1 MFAELINLTAG
12 ITLFLFVIH
21 YICYIAQTL
30 SINSNAS
37 ANQQFD
43 QNNSIATD
51 KQYQKNAVKTT
62 RSVAMQSEDAKYIKK
77 YALIHIHR
85 RLKSKKR
92 RKS

>member
-30 SINSNAS
+30 SINPNAS
-37 ANQQFD
+37 ANQRFD

-51 KQYQKNAVKTT
+51 KQYQENAVKTT
-62 RSVAMQSEDAKYIKK
+62 RSVAMQSEDTKYIKK
-77 YALIHIHR
+77 YAIFHIQGVEI
-85 RLKSKKR
+85 
-92 RKS
+92 